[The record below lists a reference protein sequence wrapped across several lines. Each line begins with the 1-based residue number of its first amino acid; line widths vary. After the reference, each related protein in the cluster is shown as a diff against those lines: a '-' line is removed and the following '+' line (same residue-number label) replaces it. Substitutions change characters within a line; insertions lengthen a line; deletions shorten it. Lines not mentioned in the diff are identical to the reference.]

1 MQRSVNT
8 TSLMLPTS
16 EKYTVTQNYCPLP
29 PRKKDIEQPIETP
42 SEIDLLLVRYRELTM
57 ELNRI
62 RGKLY
67 TQGINPD
74 K

>member
-1 MQRSVNT
+1 MQRSINT
-8 TSLMLPTS
+8 SSLMIPTS
-16 EKYTVTQNYCPLP
+16 EKYKVTQNYCPLP
-29 PRKKDIEQPIETP
+29 PRKKNTEQPIETP
-42 SEIDLLLVRYRELTM
+42 SEIDLLLVRYRDLTE